1 MLAWVPLAVQ
11 LAEAKP
17 DGPHI
22 LAGLLIPFSDP
33 EGVIRL
39 RMGEDKELAGSAKN
53 PIDVL
58 AEKVG
63 SEWRDLAKAREF
75 TRKYRLQLRDELAEL
90 DTEDTSVVV
99 FGSLARDEATSNSD
113 VDWTLLVDGMADPQ
127 HLNVAHEI
135 SRRLAK
141 IQAKPPGREGTF
153 GNLAFSHEIL
163 HWIGGEDDSN
173 ANTTRRM
180 LLLLES
186 QPIGRAEAW
195 DRVLNNV
202 LRRYLTEDRGL
213 WQRAKDRGVPL
224 FLLNDIARFWRI
236 MVVDFA
242 YKQRTRGN
250 RGYALRSIKLGLSRK
265 LIYAS
270 GLLAC
275 FSCHFDFP
283 EEHWGT
289 LSTSGNPQLL
299 IEHLRATFRK
309 TPLEI
314 LATMLIRYDSLLEP
328 VKRLFDAYDRFIGFM
343 AEESPVFD
351 AKSAREHLEELDVA
365 SLETDSVY
373 GEAREI
379 RRVFGKALTEVFLD
393 PKSELYNATIRYG
406 VF

>member
-1 MLAWVPLAVQ
+1 MA
-11 LAEAKP
+11 
-17 DGPHI
+17 
-22 LAGLLIPFSDP
+22 
-33 EGVIRL
+33 
-39 RMGEDKELAGSAKN
+39 EDKELAGIAQN

-63 SEWRDLAKAREF
+63 SEWHNLAKARAF
-75 TRKYRLQLRDELAEL
+75 TQRYRLELREALTGL

-99 FGSLARDEATSNSD
+99 FGSLARDEATSKSD

-314 LATMLIRYDSLLEP
+314 LATMLIRHDSLLEP
-328 VKRLFDAYDRFIGFM
+328 VKRLFDAYDRFIGLM
-343 AEESPVFD
+343 AEEAPVFD
-351 AKSAREHLEELDVA
+351 GKSAREHLEELDVA

-379 RRVFGKALTEVFLD
+379 RRAFGKALTEVFLD

>member
-1 MLAWVPLAVQ
+1 MA
-11 LAEAKP
+11 
-17 DGPHI
+17 
-22 LAGLLIPFSDP
+22 
-33 EGVIRL
+33 
-39 RMGEDKELAGSAKN
+39 EDKELAGIAQN

-63 SEWRDLAKAREF
+63 SKWHNLAKARAF
-75 TRKYRLQLRDELAEL
+75 TEKYRLELRKELAEV

-99 FGSLARDEATSNSD
+99 FGSLARDEATSKSD
-113 VDWTLLVDGMADPQ
+113 VDWTLLVDGIADPQ

-202 LRRYLTEDRGL
+202 LSRYLTEDLGL
-213 WQRAKDRGVPL
+213 WLKAKERGVPL

-242 YKQRTRGN
+242 YKQRARGN
-250 RGYALRSIKLGLSRK
+250 RGYALRSVKLGLSRK

-289 LSTSGNPQLL
+289 LSTLRNPQLL
-299 IEHLRATFRK
+299 IEHLRATLRK

-314 LATMLIRYDSLLEP
+314 LATTLIGYDSLHEP
-328 VKRLFDAYDRFIGFM
+328 VKNLFEAYDRFIGLL
-343 AEESPVFD
+343 AEEAPVFD
-351 AKSAREHLEELDVA
+351 GKSAREHLEELDVA
-365 SLETDSVY
+365 NLETDPVY

-379 RRVFGKALTEVFLD
+379 RRAFGKALTEIFLD
-393 PKSELYNATIRYG
+393 PRSELYTTTIRYG

>member
-1 MLAWVPLAVQ
+1 MT
-11 LAEAKP
+11 EN
-17 DGPHI
+17 
-22 LAGLLIPFSDP
+22 
-33 EGVIRL
+33 
-39 RMGEDKELAGSAKN
+39 KELAPSAKN
-53 PIDVL
+53 PVDLL

-63 SEWRDLAKAREF
+63 GEWQNLAKAR
-75 TRKYRLQLRDELAEL
+75 TLTQKYRLDLREKFAGL
-90 DTEDTSVVV
+90 DTEDTSIVV
-99 FGSLARDEATSNSD
+99 FGSLARDEATSKSD
-113 VDWTLLVDGMADPQ
+113 VDWTLLIDGIADPQ

-135 SRRLAK
+135 LRRLTE

-153 GNLAFSHEIL
+153 GSLAFSHEIL
-163 HWIGGEDDSN
+163 HCIGGEADSN

-186 QPIGRAEAW
+186 KPIGRAEAW

-202 LRRYLTEDRGL
+202 LSRYLTEDRGL
-213 WQRAKDRGVPL
+213 WEKTKERGVPL

-242 YKQRTRGN
+242 YKQRERAN
-250 RGYALRSIKLGLSRK
+250 QGYALRSIKLGLSRK

-289 LSTSGNPQLL
+289 LSASGNPQLL
-299 IEHLRATFRK
+299 IEHLRSILRR

-314 LATMLIRYDSLLEP
+314 LASMLIRYDSLLEP
-328 VKRLFDAYDRFIGFM
+328 LKKLFDAYDRFIGLITDEQ
-343 AEESPVFD
+343 AVLNGKSP
-351 AKSAREHLEELDVA
+351 REHLDELDVA
-365 SLETDSVY
+365 NLETDPVY
-373 GEAREI
+373 LEAREI
-379 RRVFGKALTEVFLD
+379 RRAFGTALTEIFLGQ
-393 PKSELYNATIRYG
+393 KSELYNATIRYG

>member
-1 MLAWVPLAVQ
+1 MA
-11 LAEAKP
+11 
-17 DGPHI
+17 
-22 LAGLLIPFSDP
+22 
-33 EGVIRL
+33 
-39 RMGEDKELAGSAKN
+39 EDKEFAGIAKN

-63 SEWRDLAKAREF
+63 SEWHNLAKARAF
-75 TRKYRLQLRDELAEL
+75 TQKYRLELREKLAGL

-99 FGSLARDEATSNSD
+99 FGSLARDEATSKSD

-135 SRRLAK
+135 SGRLAK

-186 QPIGRAEAW
+186 QPVGRAEAW
-195 DRVLNNV
+195 NRVLNNV
-202 LRRYLTEDRGL
+202 LSRYLTEDRGL
-213 WQRAKDRGVPL
+213 WEKSKDRGVPL
-224 FLLNDIARFWRI
+224 FLLNDIARYWRI
-236 MVVDFA
+236 VVVDFA
-242 YKQRTRGN
+242 YKQRTRAN

-283 EEHWGT
+283 DEHWGT
-289 LSTSGNPQLL
+289 LSTSRNPQLL
-299 IEHLRATFRK
+299 IEHLRAIFRK
-309 TPLEI
+309 TPLEV
-314 LATMLIRYDSLLEP
+314 LATMLVRYDSLLEP
-328 VKRLFDAYDRFIGFM
+328 VKRLFDAYDLFVGLM
-343 AEESPVFD
+343 AEEGPVLDGKSP
-351 AKSAREHLEELDVA
+351 REHLEELEVA
-365 SLETDSVY
+365 NLETDPVY
-373 GEAREI
+373 GKAREI
-379 RRVFGKALTEVFLD
+379 RREFGRALAEVFLD

>member
-1 MLAWVPLAVQ
+1 M
-11 LAEAKP
+11 AE
-17 DGPHI
+17 
-22 LAGLLIPFSDP
+22 
-33 EGVIRL
+33 E
-39 RMGEDKELAGSAKN
+39 KELVGSAKN

-58 AEKVG
+58 AKKVG
-63 SEWRDLAKAREF
+63 SEWQNVAKARAF
-75 TRKYRLQLRDELAEL
+75 TQEYRLELKERLAGL

-99 FGSLARDEATSNSD
+99 FGSLARDEASLKSD
-113 VDWTLLVDGMADPQ
+113 VDWTLLVDGIADPQ

-135 SRRLAK
+135 SRRLAET
-141 IQAKPPGREGTF
+141 QAKPPGVEGTF

-186 QPIGRAEAW
+186 QPVGRAEAW

-202 LRRYLTEDRGL
+202 LNRYLTEDRGL
-213 WQRAKDRGVPL
+213 WQKTKDRGVPL
-224 FLLNDIARFWRI
+224 FLLNDIARYWRI

-242 YKQRTRGN
+242 YKQRTRAN
-250 RGYALRSIKLGLSRK
+250 RGYALRSVKLGLSRK

-283 EEHWGT
+283 DEHWGT
-289 LSTSGNPQLL
+289 LATSGNPQLL
-299 IEHLRATFRK
+299 IEHLRAIFRK

-328 VKRLFDAYDRFIGFM
+328 VKRLFDAYDLFIGLM
-343 AEESPVFD
+343 ADEAPVFD
-351 AKSAREHLEELDVA
+351 GKSSRDHLEGLDVA
-365 SLETDSVY
+365 SLETDPVY

-379 RRVFGKALTEVFLD
+379 RRAFGRALTEIFLD